1 MFRSLGQHYTQAE
14 LKEMITE
21 IDTDKSGSIEFG
33 EFLQLMVKRER
44 NLDTEEEMVEAF
56 KVFDRD
62 NDGRISYQDL
72 RKVMRQIGDNMS
84 DEMCKEIIASGD
96 TDSDGFLS
104 YDEFIKMMVDKP
116 DKFMLKWEWLL
127 QRSELN
133 RSGESLMR
141 LEKRRWELDLI
152 G

>member
-14 LKEMITE
+14 LKEMIAE

-116 DKFMLKWEWLL
+116 DKFMLK
-127 QRSELN
+127 
-133 RSGESLMR
+133 
-141 LEKRRWELDLI
+141 
-152 G
+152 